1 MQLHHPI
8 LPNFAAEQKFFFNM
22 RKKMMTMMALVLTIA
37 AQAQR
42 DDSMD
47 ELMAEMM
54 AAKVHQECIDTA
66 RLVAVYDYECQTQDA
81 EGKAVTDRM
90 KLCLL
95 VGHHCTR
102 SFPYR
107 KFRKEREWAE
117 GKKRAADDFL
127 QLSKREYM
135 EGYDFFS
142 EEMPMFRAESFC
154 FMPQVWT
161 NYPEGQVT
169 VRDAIPP
176 SIYETQETREPI
188 KWTLDLT
195 TSPSPRGEG
204 SSMPILQERVITP
217 LSPRR
222 GAGGEA
228 SYLCKT
234 AMCQLHGR
242 KWTVCYT
249 EDIPT
254 TAGPWKLCGLPG
266 LIVEAVSDD
275 GIHRFTLTELQH
287 ATAPIFYETSAITV
301 KTSEEK
307 LIKNRNKTFGNR
319 LYLKD
324 PQYYITYPLSADLI
338 IDDEGSVING
348 VYVNNKAHV
357 YQPLEKE

>member
-8 LPNFAAEQKFFFNM
+8 LPNFAAEQIFFNM
-22 RKKMMTMMALVLTIA
+22 RKMMMTMMALVLTIA

-54 AAKVHQECIDTA
+54 AAKVRQECIDTA

-195 TSPSPRGEG
+195 PSPSPRGEG

-222 GAGGEA
+222 GVGGEA

-324 PQYYITYPLSADLI
+324 PQYYITYPQSADLI

>member
-1 MQLHHPI
+1 
-8 LPNFAAEQKFFFNM
+8 M
-22 RKKMMTMMALVLTIA
+22 RKMMMTTMALVLTIA
-37 AQAQR
+37 TQAQR
-42 DDSMD
+42 DDGMD

-176 SIYETQETREPI
+176 SIYETQETRKSIE
-188 KWTLDLT
+188 WTLDLT
-195 TSPSPRGEG
+195 PSPSPRGEG
-204 SSMPILQERVITP
+204 SDYSFLQYGHTTP

-222 GAGGEA
+222 GVGGEA
-228 SYLCKT
+228 VGGE
-234 AMCQLHGR
+234 AAGA
-242 KWTVCYT
+242 T
-249 EDIPT
+249 E
-254 TAGPWKLCGLPG
+254 AGL
-266 LIVEAVSDD
+266 
-275 GIHRFTLTELQH
+275 
-287 ATAPIFYETSAITV
+287 APSQIA
-301 KTSEEK
+301 
-307 LIKNRNKTFGNR
+307 R
-319 LYLKD
+319 
-324 PQYYITYPLSADLI
+324 A
-338 IDDEGSVING
+338 
-348 VYVNNKAHV
+348 
-357 YQPLEKE
+357 